1 VKGPRALVIG
11 EGSGRRTDAST
22 PATTKMTASVVSFCP
37 VPSEGVRTPRS
48 GMTPRRMHSEIK
60 GLKAHKGEKGYW
72 LKMPRRPIKLIGF
85 KDWPTN
91 GFTTALGTTRVR
103 SEDGWAR

>member
-1 VKGPRALVIG
+1 
-11 EGSGRRTDAST
+11 
-22 PATTKMTASVVSFCP
+22 
-37 VPSEGVRTPRS
+37 
-48 GMTPRRMHSEIK
+48 MHSEIK